1 MQYNVIDR
9 IASDLVATAMSGDGL
24 FDEMEVFASITLDDI
39 TECLN
44 TQLNEE
50 YSALSVILPT
60 E

>member
-9 IASDLVATAMSGDGL
+9 IVSDLVATAMSGDGL
-24 FDEMEVFASITLDDI
+24 FDEMDVFAAITLDDV